1 MAYHVNTMI
10 VPNTIEDAFEF
21 LGNLENAQTWDPE
34 VETARMLTPEPIGL
48 GSKFELVAKLSLW
61 KVVLPYEIMVHEPP
75 HHIMFMGETRLFRYH
90 DDITFHAA
98 DQGTLITYSAYL
110 HPKGILQLGAP
121 VAQVV
126 FSWLS
131 ERITER
137 IEAELEKR
145 AGMQPRDS

>member
-21 LGNLENAQTWDPE
+21 LGDLENAEIWDPE
-34 VETARMLTPEPIGL
+34 VEEARKVTPGPIGP
-48 GSKFELVAKLSLW
+48 GTRFELVARLSLW
-61 KVVLPYEIMVHEPP
+61 KVVLPYEIMVYEPP
-75 HHIMFMGETRLFRYH
+75 HRIMFMGETRLFRYH
-90 DDITFHAA
+90 DDITFHAV

-121 VAQVV
+121 VAQLL

-131 ERITER
+131 ERVTER
-137 IEAELEKR
+137 IESELQKR
-145 AGMQPRDS
+145 AGTQPRNI